1 MSTKKPADLQTI
13 DLAALAQVS
22 GGKARGS
29 AASESGAGAAVMTA
43 LTGIL
48 DSLSS
53 LAKNQNS
60 SGMSSQDMM
69 LIMMMM
75 GSRSQGG
82 VVAAQPAAT
91 NWTWDANGG
100 YWIVK

>member
-1 MSTKKPADLQTI
+1 MSSKPKAELETI
-13 DLAALAQVS
+13 DPTALNHVS
-22 GGKARGS
+22 GGASSRSSGDGD
-29 AASESGAGAAVMTA
+29 AAIMTA

-53 LAKNQNS
+53 LAKGNQS
-60 SGMSSQDMM
+60 SGFGAQEMM
-69 LIMMMM
+69 MFMMMM
-75 GSRSQGG
+75 QQRSAPQ
-82 VVAAQPAAT
+82 VVAASPQPT

>member
-1 MSTKKPADLQTI
+1 MPKDLQTI
-13 DLAALAQVS
+13 DPTALAQVS
-22 GGKARGS
+22 GGASREASSGS
-29 AASESGAGAAVMTA
+29 SGDAVTAA

-53 LAKNQNS
+53 LSKSNQS
-60 SGMSSQDMM
+60 SGFGANEMM
-69 LIMMMM
+69 LFMMMM
-75 GSRSQGG
+75 QQRNSSQ
-82 VVAAQPAAT
+82 VVASPQPA

>member
-1 MSTKKPADLQTI
+1 MPKNLETI
-13 DLAALAQVS
+13 DPTALAQVS
-22 GGKARGS
+22 GG
-29 AASESGAGAAVMTA
+29 ASREASSSGGNDAVMTA

-53 LAKNQNS
+53 LSKNQS
-60 SGMSSQDMM
+60 SGFGTNEMM
-69 LIMMMM
+69 LMMMM
-75 GSRSQGG
+75 MSQRNQGQ
-82 VVAAQPAAT
+82 VVAASPQPT

>member
-1 MSTKKPADLQTI
+1 MPKTLETI
-13 DLAALAQVS
+13 DPAALAQVS
-22 GGKARGS
+22 GGASRETSSSGGS
-29 AASESGAGAAVMTA
+29 DAVMTA

-53 LAKNQNS
+53 LSKNQS
-60 SGMSSQDMM
+60 SGFGTNEMMMFMM
-69 LIMMMM
+69 LMQQ
-75 GSRSQGG
+75 RNQPQ
-82 VVAAQPAAT
+82 VVAAAQPT